1 MNHRIYKY
9 ILILALCLNFSNLK
23 CLDSKIIVKIN
34 NEIITNYDLKNK
46 ILTTLILANEEINQ
60 ENINKTKPL
69 VLKTLIELKIKEN
82 ETKKYK
88 IKTTPEEV
96 QNNLNLLAKNN
107 LQNLKKKFSLNNLD
121 FDTYKKDLETELKW
135 RKLIFF
141 LYQKKVKIEDSE
153 VNIQLEKIL
162 KENDQKNIEYKLT
175 ELLISY
181 ENLNDKEKKINEIN
195 DQFNELGFD
204 QTLIKYN
211 ESLNKDNLG
220 DLGWVNSKS
229 LSKNI
234 LSAIEDLKLNEVS
247 EPIVIGNSI
256 LYLKVIDKRENK
268 INTTNIEEIKKNII
282 DTKKNQRFSLY
293 SNSHLS
299 KLKNLTEIEYQ

>member
-1 MNHRIYKY
+1 M
-9 ILILALCLNFSNLK
+9 
-23 CLDSKIIVKIN
+23 
-34 NEIITNYDLKNK
+34 
-46 ILTTLILANEEINQ
+46 
-60 ENINKTKPL
+60 
-69 VLKTLIELKIKEN
+69 
-82 ETKKYK
+82 
-88 IKTTPEEV
+88 
-96 QNNLNLLAKNN
+96 
-107 LQNLKKKFSLNNLD
+107 
-121 FDTYKKDLETELKW
+121 
-135 RKLIFF
+135 
-141 LYQKKVKIEDSE
+141 
-153 VNIQLEKIL
+153 
-162 KENDQKNIEYKLT
+162 
-175 ELLISY
+175 
-181 ENLNDKEKKINEIN
+181 
-195 DQFNELGFD
+195 GFD

>member
-107 LQNLKKKFSLNNLD
+107 LQNLKKN
-121 FDTYKKDLETELKW
+121 
-135 RKLIFF
+135 F
-141 LYQKKVKIEDSE
+141 L
-153 VNIQLEKIL
+153 
-162 KENDQKNIEYKLT
+162 
-175 ELLISY
+175 
-181 ENLNDKEKKINEIN
+181 
-195 DQFNELGFD
+195 
-204 QTLIKYN
+204 
-211 ESLNKDNLG
+211 
-220 DLGWVNSKS
+220 
-229 LSKNI
+229 
-234 LSAIEDLKLNEVS
+234 
-247 EPIVIGNSI
+247 
-256 LYLKVIDKRENK
+256 
-268 INTTNIEEIKKNII
+268 
-282 DTKKNQRFSLY
+282 
-293 SNSHLS
+293 
-299 KLKNLTEIEYQ
+299 